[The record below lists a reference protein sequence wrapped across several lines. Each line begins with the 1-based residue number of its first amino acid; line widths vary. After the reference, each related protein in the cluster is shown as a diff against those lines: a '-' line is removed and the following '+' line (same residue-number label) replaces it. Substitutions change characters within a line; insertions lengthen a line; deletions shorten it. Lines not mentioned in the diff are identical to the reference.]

1 MSERKSSSGGDV
13 SEKKRCE
20 DRGKKK
26 GREGINISES
36 LAAPDTQD

>member
-1 MSERKSSSGGDV
+1 MSEGKSSGGGDM

-20 DRGKKK
+20 DREKKK

-36 LAAPDTQD
+36 LAAPDMQD